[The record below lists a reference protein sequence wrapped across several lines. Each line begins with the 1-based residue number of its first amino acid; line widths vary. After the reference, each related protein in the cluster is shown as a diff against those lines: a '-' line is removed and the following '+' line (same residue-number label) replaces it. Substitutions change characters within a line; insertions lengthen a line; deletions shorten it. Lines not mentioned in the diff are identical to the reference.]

1 MRHPLLFTVLALVMS
16 VSPWLDAA
24 SVSPVADAA
33 RRGDRD
39 AVRTLV
45 RQGADVSAPQGD
57 GMTALHWAAL
67 NGDLELA
74 SMLLTAGANLRA
86 TTRLGGYMPLHLA
99 SEAGNAEMIAVLADA
114 RANVDARTSTGAT
127 PLMLAA
133 ASGRR
138 EAVAALLD
146 RQADPNVKE
155 LGHGQTALMFA
166 AAVDAAEVVQLLA
179 RRGAD
184 VNAASSFI
192 DVKSLTVEPPTATTN
207 RQQGAAGGAAAAR
220 GAQTPDAAARPDVP
234 GVTRPF
240 RYNELIVG
248 QGGLTA
254 LHFAA
259 RDGYR
264 RTAAALVA
272 AGADVNLPSPAD
284 HSTPLVAAVIN
295 GHFDLAFD
303 LLEHGANPNLANEAG
318 VTPLYAAINVQWAP
332 KAAYPQPRAYLQQQH
347 THLELLSALLDH
359 GADPNARLNRK
370 VWFASYNFDQ
380 SNVDETGATPFWRAA
395 YAADVDAMK
404 LLVAR
409 GADPAIP
416 TSKAPVRRG
425 PDDPDAGPETSL
437 SPPVPVG
444 GPDMPPLQAAAGPG
458 YAKGFAANSH
468 HVGPGGML
476 AAVKYLVEELHA
488 DVNARDAEG
497 NTALHNAAS
506 RGDNEMVVFLV
517 SAGADVTAV
526 NRFGQTVADV
536 ANGPVQR
543 TQPYP
548 ETITLLRK
556 LGAALNKKCVSC

>member
-192 DVKSLTVEPPTATTN
+192 DVKSLTVDPPTATTT
-207 RQQGAAGGAAAAR
+207 RQQCPAGGAAASR
-220 GAQTPDAAARPDVP
+220 GTQTPD
-234 GVTRPF
+234 
-240 RYNELIVG
+240 
-248 QGGLTA
+248 
-254 LHFAA
+254 
-259 RDGYR
+259 
-264 RTAAALVA
+264 
-272 AGADVNLPSPAD
+272 
-284 HSTPLVAAVIN
+284 
-295 GHFDLAFD
+295 
-303 LLEHGANPNLANEAG
+303 
-318 VTPLYAAINVQWAP
+318 
-332 KAAYPQPRAYLQQQH
+332 
-347 THLELLSALLDH
+347 
-359 GADPNARLNRK
+359 
-370 VWFASYNFDQ
+370 
-380 SNVDETGATPFWRAA
+380 
-395 YAADVDAMK
+395 
-404 LLVAR
+404 
-409 GADPAIP
+409 
-416 TSKAPVRRG
+416 
-425 PDDPDAGPETSL
+425 
-437 SPPVPVG
+437 
-444 GPDMPPLQAAAGPG
+444 
-458 YAKGFAANSH
+458 
-468 HVGPGGML
+468 
-476 AAVKYLVEELHA
+476 
-488 DVNARDAEG
+488 
-497 NTALHNAAS
+497 
-506 RGDNEMVVFLV
+506 
-517 SAGADVTAV
+517 
-526 NRFGQTVADV
+526 
-536 ANGPVQR
+536 
-543 TQPYP
+543 
-548 ETITLLRK
+548 
-556 LGAALNKKCVSC
+556 